1 MMTRNLVALGLC
13 LAAATASAAGH
24 KEFSVSRTQTIESK
38 VVKVDQQKREITLRD
53 EDGAETTF
61 KAGEK
66 IRNLAQVKA
75 GDKVTVL
82 LDQSLTLWLLGA
94 DEAAPELQVGADV
107 YRAPKGEKP
116 GGITTTDVSGIATV
130 EAIAADKKSV
140 TLKGPRGN
148 VVTLDVRNPANL
160 EGVVVGTRVGFAYS
174 ETVGVDVST
183 PKKAPASKD
192 AKKAAPKADAAKA
205 APKK

>member
-1 MMTRNLVALGLC
+1 MMTRNLAALGLC

-24 KEFSVSRTQTIESK
+24 KEFSLSRTQTIDAK
-38 VVKVDQQKREITLRD
+38 VVKVDSQKREVTLKGD
-53 EDGAETTF
+53 DGAETTF
-61 KAGEK
+61 KVGDK
-66 IRNLAQVKA
+66 VRNLAQVKK

-116 GGITTTDVSGIATV
+116 GGITTTDVSGVATV
-130 EAIAADKKSV
+130 ESIAADKKTV
-140 TLKGPRGN
+140 VLKGPRGN
-148 VVTLDVRNPANL
+148 FVTLDVRNPANL
-160 EGVVVGTRVGFAYS
+160 EGVTVGTRVGFAYS

-183 PKKAPASKD
+183 PKKAKASKD
-192 AKKAAPKADAAKA
+192 AAKKD